1 MDDYEVKMFKTIKEA
16 EYSGYQFIIPE
27 HYEMDLNVSVNT
39 FGAMQI
45 NRLFYL
51 ACKMLRKLEK
61 LKDLNIVHGYFKP
74 ISIMM
79 VSCLSKSEQFKLIN
93 FGHAVQLR
101 NQESLY
107 GYFQTS
113 YYRASELIVDLPTAK
128 SIDMWSLGCTIGE
141 LAVSRPMFPGSGDYE
156 TVLDNGV
163 RTLLCYNNTI
173 NGDGWMLKSPLERGI
188 FPLNSSAL
196 HPPIGSLDSIINLM
210 PLVYPT
216 QQDTQ
221 NPTNLWQFWIVC
233 LNFHPGSS

>member
-1 MDDYEVKMFKTIKEA
+1 MDDCEVKMFKTIKEA
-16 EYSGYQFIIPE
+16 EVERANITVPLEMFKHCCHQFIIPE
-27 HYEMDLNVSVNT
+27 HYEMDLNVPVNT

-51 ACKMLRKLEK
+51 IGKMLRKLEK
-61 LKDLNIVHGYFKP
+61 LKDLNIVHGDFKP

-79 VSCLSKSEQFKLIN
+79 
-93 FGHAVQLR
+93 LR

-107 GYFQTS
+107 GYLQTS

-141 LAVSRPMFPGSGDYE
+141 LAVSRPIFPGSDDYE

-163 RTLLCYNNTI
+163 RTLLYYNDTI
-173 NGDGWMLKSPLERGI
+173 NGDGWMLKSQLERGI

-196 HPPIGSLDSIINLM
+196 HPPNVM